1 MREPYFWRVT
11 DKRSR
16 AAAPM
21 SKLLMTPLSMLYR
34 YAGQRRIRTTT
45 PVDAGLP
52 VVCIGN
58 LTLGGAGKTP
68 VTEIVRAHYT
78 AKGLRA
84 ASLSRGYR
92 GSLEGAHR
100 VDPTRHTAGEV
111 GDEPLMLSASGESW
125 ISVDRPVGAR
135 AMKADGVQL
144 IVMDDGHQNPTLK
157 KDLSVVVI
165 DAGNP
170 FGNGHVF
177 PKGPLRERV
186 SDGLARADGVVL
198 MGDGD
203 IPEALAVFAGPVL
216 RARLV
221 SLAPLPPGRYV
232 AFAGIGR
239 PARFFDALQKQ
250 PGVDLAEG
258 APYPDHHMFTSDDL
272 DFLMKLAT
280 ERNAQLVTTD
290 KDHVRLPAGMKAKV
304 LRSSVRAQFD
314 DPTALAALLDTVPLD
329 GALP

>member
-1 MREPYFWRVT
+1 MT
-11 DKRSR
+11 
-16 AAAPM
+16 
-21 SKLLMTPLSMLYR
+21 KLVLTPVSALYR
-34 YAGQRRIRTTT
+34 WAGARRIRATK
-45 PVDAGLP
+45 PQDAGIP

-68 VTEIVRAHYT
+68 VTQAVRDYYVS
-78 AKGLRA
+78 KGIRA

-92 GSLEGAHR
+92 GSLKGAHR
-100 VDPTRHTAGEV
+100 VDPARHTAAET

-125 ISVDRPVGAR
+125 ISRDRPAGAH

-157 KDLSVVVI
+157 KTLSLVVI
-165 DAGNP
+165 DASNP

-186 SDGLARADGVVL
+186 VDGLARADAIVL
-198 MGDGD
+198 MGGGAA
-203 IPEALAVFAGPVL
+203 PEALARFAGPVL

-221 SLAPLPPGRYV
+221 SQAPLPPGRYV
-232 AFAGIGR
+232 AFAGIGK

-250 PGVDLAEG
+250 AGIDLAEG
-258 APYPDHHMFTSDDL
+258 APYPDHHMFTPYDL
-272 DFLMKLAT
+272 KFLMTLAA

-290 KDHVRLPAGMKAKV
+290 KDHVRLPEGMKAKV
-304 LRSSVRAQFD
+304 LRASVKADFD
-314 DPTALAALLDTVPLD
+314 DPAALAALLDR
-329 GALP
+329 ALA

>member
-21 SKLLMTPLSMLYR
+21 TKLLMTPLSMLYR
-34 YAGQRRIRTTT
+34 YAGERRIRTTT
-45 PVDAGLP
+45 PIDAGLP
-52 VVCIGN
+52 VICIGN

-68 VTEIVRAHYT
+68 VTEIARAHY
-78 AKGLRA
+78 AARSLRT

-100 VDPTRHTAGEV
+100 VDPARHTASEV

-125 ISVDRPVGAR
+125 VSKDRPAGAR
-135 AMKADGVQL
+135 AMKAAGVQL

-157 KDLSVVVI
+157 KTLSIVVI

-186 SDGLARADGVVL
+186 ADGLARADGVVL

-203 IPEALAVFAGPVL
+203 IPEKLASFSGPIL

-221 SLAPLPPGRYV
+221 ALAPLPPGRYV

-250 PGVDLAEG
+250 SGVELAEG

-272 DFLMKLAT
+272 SFLMKLAT
-280 ERNAQLVTTD
+280 ERNARLVTTD
-290 KDHVRLPAGMKAKV
+290 KDHVRLPTDMQAQV
-304 LRSSVRAQFD
+304 LRSSVRAQFE
-314 DPTALAALLDTVPLD
+314 DPAALAALLDR
-329 GALP
+329 ALP

>member
-34 YAGQRRIRTTT
+34 YAGERRIRTTT
-45 PVDAGLP
+45 PIDAGLP
-52 VVCIGN
+52 VICIGN

-68 VTEIVRAHYT
+68 VTEIARAHY
-78 AKGLRA
+78 AARSLRT

-100 VDPTRHTAGEV
+100 VDPARHTASEV

-125 ISVDRPVGAR
+125 VSKDRPAGAR
-135 AMKADGVQL
+135 AMKAAGVQL

-157 KDLSVVVI
+157 KTLSIVVI

-186 SDGLARADGVVL
+186 ADGLARADGVVL

-203 IPEALAVFAGPVL
+203 IPEQLASLSGPIL

-221 SLAPLPPGRYV
+221 ALAPLPPGRYV

-250 PGVDLAEG
+250 SGVELAEG

-272 DFLMKLAT
+272 SFLMKLAT
-280 ERNAQLVTTD
+280 ERNARLVTTD
-290 KDHVRLPAGMKAKV
+290 KDHVRLPTDMQAQV
-304 LRSSVRAQFD
+304 LRSSVRAQFE
-314 DPTALAALLDTVPLD
+314 DPAALAALLDR
-329 GALP
+329 ALP